1 MKKQI
6 QISLLILALSPA
18 FTALAKAPEQITKR
32 NQMLKKPATLDLNLT
47 RDKRFALFQEAYAKA
62 QTLFIH
68 GQWQELDKYLTES
81 EKTRD
86 KTARG
91 DLGITSST
99 IVDSI
104 YNGLEEAR
112 TNNNFEE
119 QLKKIDQW
127 QKACP
132 KSIYTLVIKGLI
144 LRNWAWEA
152 RGSGWASSVTDQG
165 ENLKNERLALAKQA
179 LNECPTNSRPFHWY
193 LAMQDIALGSNPSKE
208 ELYELCA
215 SAAKAY
221 PQQVRHYFK
230 QAYSLL
236 PRWHGDD
243 GEWERFARE
252 SADKVGGTDGDVLYA
267 RIVWYVHKAYSN
279 EIKDVTLDT
288 TRLERGLKELS
299 KRFPGDLA
307 PSAELAMLSLT
318 LGEKEKAKVQ
328 FAKLGANVPTSVF
341 KGKYAY
347 YKAWENLYGSKEQSE
362 TEEDE

>member
-18 FTALAKAPEQITKR
+18 FTALAKAPEKITKQ
-32 NQMLKKPATLDLNLT
+32 NQKLEKPATLALNLT

-81 EKTRD
+81 EKARD
-86 KTARG
+86 KVAGG
-91 DLGITSST
+91 DLGITGST

-104 YNGLEEAR
+104 YSGLEEAR

-132 KSIYTLVIKGLI
+132 KSTYALVIKGLT

-152 RGSGWASSVTDQG
+152 RGSGWASSVTDEG
-165 ENLKNERLALAKQA
+165 EKLKDERLALAKQA

-193 LAMQDIALGSNPSKE
+193 LAMQDIARGSNPSKE

-215 SAAKAY
+215 KATKAY
-221 PQQVRHYFK
+221 PHQIRHYFK
-230 QAYSLL
+230 HAYSLL
-236 PRWHGDD
+236 PRWYGDD

-252 SADKVGGTDGDVLYA
+252 SADKVGGIDGDVLYA
-267 RIVWYVHKAYSN
+267 RIVWYVHKAYGN

-288 TRLERGLKELS
+288 TRLERGLAELS
-299 KRFPGDLA
+299 KRFPGDLG
-307 PSAELAMLSLT
+307 PTAELAMLYLT
-318 LGEKEKAKVQ
+318 LGEKEKAKRQ
-328 FAKLGANVPTSVF
+328 FARLTTNVPTSVF

-347 YKAWENLYGSKEQSE
+347 YRAWEKLYGNKEKSE
-362 TEEDE
+362 TEEEE